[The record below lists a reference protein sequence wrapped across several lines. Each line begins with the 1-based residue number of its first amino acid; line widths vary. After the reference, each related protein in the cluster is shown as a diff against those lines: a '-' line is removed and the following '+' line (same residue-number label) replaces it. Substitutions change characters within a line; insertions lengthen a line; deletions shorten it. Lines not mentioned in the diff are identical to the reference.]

1 MVSSPKQN
9 NYRSWTVTFQNA
21 DYRLPLL
28 SCSYNSAKNN
38 ALTLQAEKAEKAEN
52 GENSEITEG
61 NQMDSTSIKIGNQL
75 VIIST
80 FYSFYQVIHGSF
92 SVTLGG
98 QTITVR
104 SDISAEDLGS
114 ALESIQTISDVGV
127 VRVPNGMDGGYVWT
141 ITFYKGNILT
151 ILIISLVL
159 SLIHTMTLSRYLYPT
174 YFVFLLLGSVFFSI
188 CKLFYF

>member
-1 MVSSPKQN
+1 MSLTSSPKQN

-28 SCSYNSAKNN
+28 CCSYNSAKNN
-38 ALTLQAEKAEKAEN
+38 ALTLPAENGEN
-52 GENSEITEG
+52 GENSEIAER
-61 NQMDSTSIKIGNQL
+61 NQMDSTSIKIGNQV

-92 SVTLGG
+92 SATLGG

-141 ITFYKGNILT
+141 ITFYKGEVAFIRLCFFF
-151 ILIISLVL
+151 LIYRFIVS
-159 SLIHTMTLSRYLYPT
+159 Y
-174 YFVFLLLGSVFFSI
+174 
-188 CKLFYF
+188 CFYF